1 MKKSIVSIFMSIF
14 LMFIFSGCVQKMERA
29 TIEEDKL
36 AKEFKTDPDFA
47 NLYICRNESFGWA
60 VHMPVLVNDKLIGR
74 TEAQSYFYIKL
85 EEGRQ
90 NIKSLTEQIQSIYVD
105 TTKGKNYFVWQE
117 VKMGTWT
124 GNSMLHSMNEEDGKR
139 CVESSHMLKI
149 DNQR

>member
-29 TIEEDKL
+29 PIAEDKL

-90 NIKSLTEQIQSIYVD
+90 NIKSLTEQTQSIYID
-105 TTKGKNYFVWQE
+105 TVKNKNYFVWQE

-124 GNSMLHSMNEEDGKR
+124 ANSMLHSMNEEDGKR

>member
-14 LMFIFSGCVQKMERA
+14 LMFIFSGCVQKIERA
-29 TIEEDKL
+29 PIAEDKL

>member
-29 TIEEDKL
+29 PIAEDKL

-90 NIKSLTEQIQSIYVD
+90 NIKSLTEQIQSIYID
-105 TTKGKNYFVWQE
+105 TVKNKNYFVWQE

-124 GNSMLHSMNEEDGKR
+124 ANSMLHSMNEEDGKR

>member
-29 TIEEDKL
+29 PIAEDKL

-124 GNSMLHSMNEEDGKR
+124 ANSMLHPMNEEDGKR

>member
-29 TIEEDKL
+29 PIAEDKL
-36 AKEFKTDPDFA
+36 AKEFKTDPEFA

-124 GNSMLHSMNEEDGKR
+124 ANSMLHSMSEEDGKR

>member
-1 MKKSIVSIFMSIF
+1 MKNSIVSIFMSIF

-29 TIEEDKL
+29 PIAEDKL

-90 NIKSLTEQIQSIYVD
+90 NIKSLTEQIQSIYID
-105 TTKGKNYFVWQE
+105 TVKNKNYFVWQE

-124 GNSMLHSMNEEDGKR
+124 ANSMLHSMNEEDGKR

>member
-29 TIEEDKL
+29 PIAEDKL

-85 EEGRQ
+85 EKGRQ

>member
-29 TIEEDKL
+29 PIAEDKL

-124 GNSMLHSMNEEDGKR
+124 ANSMLHSMSEEDGKR

>member
-1 MKKSIVSIFMSIF
+1 MKKNIVSIFMSIF

-29 TIEEDKL
+29 PIAEDKL

-124 GNSMLHSMNEEDGKR
+124 ANSMLHSMNEEDGKR

>member
-29 TIEEDKL
+29 PIAEDKL

-117 VKMGTWT
+117 VKMGTWVA
-124 GNSMLHSMNEEDGKR
+124 NSMLHSMSDEDGKK
-139 CVESSHMLKI
+139 CVKSSYMLKI
-149 DNQR
+149 DTQK

>member
-29 TIEEDKL
+29 PIAEDKL

-124 GNSMLHSMNEEDGKR
+124 GNSMLHFMNEEDGKR

>member
-29 TIEEDKL
+29 PIAEDKL
-36 AKEFKTDPDFA
+36 AKEFRTDPDFA

-149 DNQR
+149 DTQK

>member
-1 MKKSIVSIFMSIF
+1 MKKSIVSILMSIF

-29 TIEEDKL
+29 PIAEDKL

>member
-1 MKKSIVSIFMSIF
+1 MKKSIVSIVMSIF

-29 TIEEDKL
+29 PIAEDKL

-124 GNSMLHSMNEEDGKR
+124 ANSMLHSMNEEDGKR

>member
-29 TIEEDKL
+29 PIAEDKL

-117 VKMGTWT
+117 VKMGTWVA
-124 GNSMLHSMNEEDGKR
+124 NSMLHSMNDEDGKK
-139 CVESSHMLKI
+139 CVQSSHMLKI

>member
-29 TIEEDKL
+29 PIAEDKL

-105 TTKGKNYFVWQE
+105 TTKVKNYFVWQE
-117 VKMGTWT
+117 VKMGTWVA
-124 GNSMLHSMNEEDGKR
+124 NSMLHSMSDEDGKK
-139 CVESSHMLKI
+139 CVQSSHMLKI
-149 DNQR
+149 DTQK

>member
-29 TIEEDKL
+29 PIAEDKL

>member
-1 MKKSIVSIFMSIF
+1 
-14 LMFIFSGCVQKMERA
+14 MFIFSGCVQQMESA
-29 TIEEDKL
+29 PIAEDKL

>member
-29 TIEEDKL
+29 PIAEDKL

-117 VKMGTWT
+117 VNMGTWT

>member
-29 TIEEDKL
+29 PIAEDKL

-124 GNSMLHSMNEEDGKR
+124 GNSMLHSMSDEDGKK
-139 CVESSHMLKI
+139 CVQSSHMLKI
-149 DNQR
+149 DTQK

>member
-29 TIEEDKL
+29 PIAEDKL

-47 NLYICRNESFGWA
+47 NVYICRNETFGWA

-74 TEAQSYFYIKL
+74 TEAESYFYIKL

-124 GNSMLHSMNEEDGKR
+124 ANSMLHSMSEEDGKR

>member
-29 TIEEDKL
+29 PIAEDKL

-90 NIKSLTEQIQSIYVD
+90 NIKSLTEQTQSIYID
-105 TTKGKNYFVWQE
+105 TVKNKNYFVWQE

>member
-29 TIEEDKL
+29 PIAEDKL

-117 VKMGTWT
+117 VKMGTWVA
-124 GNSMLHSMNEEDGKR
+124 NSMLHSMSDEDGKK
-139 CVESSHMLKI
+139 CVQSSHMLKI
-149 DNQR
+149 DTQK

>member
-1 MKKSIVSIFMSIF
+1 MKKSIVSIFMSTF

-29 TIEEDKL
+29 PIAEDKL

-74 TEAQSYFYIKL
+74 TEVQSYFYIKL

-124 GNSMLHSMNEEDGKR
+124 ANSMLHSMNEEDGKR

>member
-29 TIEEDKL
+29 PIAEDKL
-36 AKEFKTDPDFA
+36 AKEFKTDPDFV

>member
-29 TIEEDKL
+29 PIAEDKL

-74 TEAQSYFYIKL
+74 TEAQSYFYIKI

-124 GNSMLHSMNEEDGKR
+124 ANSMLHSMSEEDGKR

>member
-29 TIEEDKL
+29 PIAEDKL

-124 GNSMLHSMNEEDGKR
+124 GNSLLHSMNEEDGKR

>member
-29 TIEEDKL
+29 PIAEDEL

-90 NIKSLTEQIQSIYVD
+90 NIKSLTEQTQSIYID
-105 TTKGKNYFVWQE
+105 TVKNKNYSVFALLRIY
-117 VKMGTWT
+117 MFFY
-124 GNSMLHSMNEEDGKR
+124 
-139 CVESSHMLKI
+139 
-149 DNQR
+149 

>member
-29 TIEEDKL
+29 PIAEDKL

-105 TTKGKNYFVWQE
+105 TVKNKNYFVWQE

-124 GNSMLHSMNEEDGKR
+124 ANSMLHSMNEEDGKR

>member
-29 TIEEDKL
+29 PIAEDKL

-47 NLYICRNESFGWA
+47 NLYICSNESFGWA

-124 GNSMLHSMNEEDGKR
+124 ANSMLHSMNEEDGKR

>member
-29 TIEEDKL
+29 PIAEDKL

-90 NIKSLTEQIQSIYVD
+90 NIKSLTKQIQSIYVD

>member
-1 MKKSIVSIFMSIF
+1 MKNSIVSIFMSIF

-29 TIEEDKL
+29 PIAEDKL

-90 NIKSLTEQIQSIYVD
+90 NIKSLTEQIQSIYID
-105 TTKGKNYFVWQE
+105 TVKNKNYFVWQE

-124 GNSMLHSMNEEDGKR
+124 ANSMLHSMNEEDGKK
-139 CVESSHMLKI
+139 CVQSSHMLKI
-149 DNQR
+149 DTQK

>member
-29 TIEEDKL
+29 PIAEDKL

-74 TEAQSYFYIKL
+74 SEAQSYFYIKL

-124 GNSMLHSMNEEDGKR
+124 ANSMLHSMSEEDGKR

>member
-29 TIEEDKL
+29 PIAEDKL

-124 GNSMLHSMNEEDGKR
+124 ANSMLHSMNEEDGKR

-149 DNQR
+149 DTQK

>member
-1 MKKSIVSIFMSIF
+1 MKKSIVSIFMSTF

-29 TIEEDKL
+29 PIAEDKL